1 VPGYTTLALRTT
13 AGRTVV
19 LAQNGIDL
27 HDVLTSGNPFVDA
40 ALAGG

>member
-1 VPGYTTLALRTT
+1 MPGYTTMALRTT

-27 HDVLTSGNPFVDA
+27 HDALMSSNPFVVA
-40 ALAGG
+40 ALA